1 MKSTQMLRLISLNIF
16 KRQSFPPVLSNEVEL
31 LKAAITDAK
40 QRGLDPQHTPEVQ
53 NIVRRMITLMPFV
66 EKFRELEQ
74 VVCVYSSLRETQP
87 FDAPEVEAAGKR
99 INLVNNE
106 LLTDRRYRRFYQ
118 SLQCLE
124 IYELPFS
131 RENTS
136 Q

>member
-1 MKSTQMLRLISLNIF
+1 MLRFRLLNIF
-16 KRQSFPPVLSNEVEL
+16 KRTSFPPILSNEVKL

-40 QRGLDPQHTPEVQ
+40 QRGLDPQYTPEVQ

-74 VVCVYSSLRETQP
+74 VVRAYCFLRETQP
-87 FDAPEVEAAGKR
+87 FDDPEVEAVGQR
-99 INLVNNE
+99 IDLVNNE
-106 LLTDRRYRRFYQ
+106 LLTDRRYRRFYK